1 MFRVNHVSWWER
13 ELPNQEE
20 MDEGRKNLAEH
31 NNKVDFII
39 THCTSSSTQ
48 ALLSQGDFA
57 TDKLTEYLETI
68 KQTTEYKKWFFGH
81 YHDNKNIG
89 PKEILIYEQ
98 IIRIL

>member
-20 MDEGRKNLAEH
+20 MDEGRKNLAEP

-81 YHDNKNIG
+81 YHVDKAINEKDFCVFRKIM
-89 PKEILIYEQ
+89 Q
-98 IIRIL
+98 IA